1 MRKKC
6 SSDRDRI
13 LKFFE
18 IIRTMHDPLHTQ
30 AKGGNEGNSKNEYFG
45 RHLWL
50 KLVPL
55 MIQTRQNSTS
65 TTKIQIS
72 IFTIP
77 ISIVPSSS
85 YRTQILIGN
94 YLQKYNLRSELL
106 TEMSI
111 SLF

>member
-1 MRKKC
+1 
-6 SSDRDRI
+6 
-13 LKFFE
+13 
-18 IIRTMHDPLHTQ
+18 MHDPLHTQ
-30 AKGGNEGNSKNEYFG
+30 AKGGNEGNSKNEYFA

-94 YLQKYNLRSELL
+94 YLQKYNLRSELI
-106 TEMSI
+106 TKMSI
-111 SLF
+111 LLGAFHKFRLHLGWVGGQKNV